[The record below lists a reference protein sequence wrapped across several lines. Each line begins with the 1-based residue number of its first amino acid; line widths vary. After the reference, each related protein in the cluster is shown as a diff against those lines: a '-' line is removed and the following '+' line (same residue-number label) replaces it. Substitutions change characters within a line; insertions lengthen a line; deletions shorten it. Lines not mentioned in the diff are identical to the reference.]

1 MNWRIWRRPEH
12 QDLEDEIAYDLAA
25 EAEEQDAARH
35 VSHGSRADR
44 VAEISAMCCSIR
56 ETAGNVGVELSRPL
70 RTGSPLCGAGSSPAT
85 RDSLLF
91 GVVLALGIGADA
103 AIFTLIN
110 AVMFDLPVAH
120 PEELVQVTGMP
131 NLNPE
136 RWSLI
141 RDRRDI
147 FSGVFVHGVTGG
159 GDLSGGGE
167 ARPVAV
173 AFVTG
178 DFFSTLGVE
187 ALGGRTLRD
196 ADDYRGCPLVAV
208 ITYAFWQSEYGGRRD
223 IIGTNLTI
231 NALPVQI
238 VGVTGP
244 AFFGIEIG
252 DSIPIIMPQCAAQAI
267 RPGVGMGSVIGT
279 AAAGRNT
286 GPSTTALVGPV
297 ARNSRRHDS
306 RRAVRQGGGARPER
320 RARRSAVRGWRAVS
334 GDAIRLRFDVA
345 DGRDRRGVVDRVR
358 EHREPVVGASHR
370 PAARDRGSTV
380 ARRKPAPAHSAVIDR
395 EASSYRCLARWLG
408 CFLRLGKPS
417 PRQPDDQ
424 TGTYTPRSLAGLGR
438 AGILRSAP
446 AC

>member
-1 MNWRIWRRPEH
+1 MNWRIWRRPKH

-25 EAEEQDAARH
+25 EAEERMQL
-35 VSHGSRADR
+35 GMSRTE
-44 VAEISAMCCSIR
+44 AEQSSRRDFGNVLLIR
-56 ETAGNVGVELSRPL
+56 ETSREMWGWSSLDRLGQDLRYAARQFARNPGFASVAVLS
-70 RTGSPLCGAGSSPAT
+70 
-85 RDSLLF
+85 
-91 GVVLALGIGADA
+91 LALGIGANT

-110 AVMFDLPVAH
+110 AVMFRTLPVAH

-147 FSGVFVHGVTGG
+147 SSGVFVHGVTGG
-159 GDLSGGGE
+159 GDLSVGGE

-267 RPGVGMGSVIGT
+267 RPGVGMGSVI
-279 AAAGRNT
+279 
-286 GPSTTALVGPV
+286 
-297 ARNSRRHDS
+297 ARLQPGVTP
-306 RRAVRQGGGARPER
+306 AQARQRLSARCPQFSPPR
-320 RARRSAVRGWRAVS
+320 LATSCQARRRSA
-334 GDAIRLRFDVA
+334 
-345 DGRDRRGVVDRVR
+345 
-358 EHREPVVGASHR
+358 PGATR
-370 PAARDRGSTV
+370 STFS
-380 ARRKPAPAHSAVIDR
+380 RSR
-395 EASSYRCLARWLG
+395 EASGFWRCN
-408 CFLRLGKPS
+408 
-417 PRQPDDQ
+417 
-424 TGTYTPRSLAGLGR
+424 T
-438 AGILRSAP
+438 AP
-446 AC
+446 L